1 MLAVLRF
8 GEVPPHPN
16 PWAPTTLNPPSP
28 PTDWKLPEDRGPV
41 GGGGGRVHC
50 GHLLMS
56 SPCPASTLCPEA
68 PSTITR
74 TLRVQPVTMP
84 LLQTARWRPAR
95 LRHPQPPQGQVD
107 GRDDLYLNLTD
118 ARGSVLAKPPANGT
132 SEGLAPAEPVQE
144 ETDLFSAFQTFYYKG
159 V

>member
-8 GEVPPHPN
+8 GEVH
-16 PWAPTTLNPPSP
+16 PSP
-28 PTDWKLPEDRGPV
+28 QPLGSHHPEPTLTSNRLKAFRRQRLRRW
-41 GGGGGRVHC
+41 GGGRVHC

-56 SPCPASTLCPEA
+56 APCPASTLCPEA

-95 LRHPQPPQGQVD
+95 LYHPQPPQGQVD